1 MKRLY
6 KKNNNFSR
14 LSGRKKKEKINLDI
28 IEKNIQRAK
37 EDYRDLQE
45 YKGHDNVNAEHIFNR
60 LQKAL
65 QESLPILTK
74 NEIEELVN
82 KYYKRDRS
90 RFYDEALFEKIKSI
104 VRIKSEGITEKDYTD
119 EYTEALINDD
129 YYKYCIQ
136 SYIENFLYKNLDII
150 SDNLISKAI
159 YVDYNSD
166 IEKLNNKITEELKN
180 AIFSNNNFIT
190 ITNIDELKEKMK
202 NLFIK
207 SLFEDDIKKKPEP
220 FMYRIFWEMEKEY
233 TEENYPINE
242 ARLNWL
248 TNEAIEIFKK
258 RKHIKGSNIFID
270 KEYIYRKMLRKLD
283 YYGYGLE
290 DEPRI
295 YRNIFNKIKDKVLN
309 IIENI
314 ADTEITKIIN
324 DIKTENETVLNTNNN
339 QNFSIGKL
347 KNRILRRIAKELK

>member
-6 KKNNNFSR
+6 KRDNNFSR
-14 LSGRKKKEKINLDI
+14 LSGKKKEEKINLDI
-28 IEKNIQRAK
+28 IEKNIQRAA
-37 EDYRDLQE
+37 EDYRNLQE

-60 LQKAL
+60 LQKNL
-65 QESLPILTK
+65 QENLPILTK
-74 NEIEELVN
+74 DEIEELVN
-82 KYYKRDRS
+82 KYYMRNCS
-90 RFYDEALFEKIKSI
+90 SFYDEALFEKIKSL
-104 VRIKSEGITEKDYTD
+104 VRIKSEGIAEKDYTD
-119 EYTEALINDD
+119 EYLKAIFNDD

-136 SYIENFLYKNLDII
+136 DYIEKFLYKNLDII
-150 SDNLISKAI
+150 SDNLILKAI

-180 AIFSNNNFIT
+180 AIFSNNNSIT

-202 NLFIK
+202 KLFIK
-207 SLFEDDIKKKPEP
+207 SLFEDDIKKRPEP
-220 FMYRIFWEMEKEY
+220 FIDRIFWEMEKEY
-233 TEENYPINE
+233 TEETYPINE

-270 KEYIYRKMLRKLD
+270 KEYIYKRMLGKLD
-283 YYGYGLE
+283 YHGYGLD

-295 YRNIFNKIKDKVLN
+295 YRNIFNRIKDKVLN

-314 ADTEITKIIN
+314 ADTGITKIIN
-324 DIKTENETVLNTNNN
+324 DIKAENKSVMNTNIN
-339 QNFSIGKL
+339 QDFSIGKL
-347 KNRILRRIAKELK
+347 KNRILKRVAKELK